1 MQSEDGARPR
11 ARRAM
16 AMVLAWALVG
26 ASACG
31 DSTDDGD
38 DGGAGGSGDGSE
50 APEAGVLG
58 PVDRAEGEPVKIGF
72 VSDGQT
78 PSIDQSIEFDV
89 AEAAAEYVNEHRGG
103 VAGRPVELVTC
114 ETKLDPGLAT
124 DCANQMVEEDVAAV
138 LIGSSAVLEDIWRP
152 VHDAGVPTVFFAASG
167 PEVTGDEASSFVLT
181 NPQGGLVRVPIDL
194 AVGDGADRVTAIV
207 IDVPA
212 AVAGLEAATPVF
224 EEAGLELELVR
235 VPIGTAD
242 MTAPLRDV
250 VGGDPGAVLVLGND
264 SFCISAFQ
272 ALATLG
278 FDGPLTAV
286 TQCITEAT
294 RTALPEG
301 ALEGIV
307 VGAPVPVGVEDG
319 STELYRAVA
328 DAFGDGIDTTRIAGV
343 GAFVVVAGFAA
354 AVEDLDGD
362 VTPES
367 VIEAM
372 RSMPEKELPGAGGLT
387 FRCDGEAM
395 PGSPA
400 VCTPGSLT
408 TTLDA
413 DGQPTTYEP
422 AGSEE
427 G

>member
-1 MQSEDGARPR
+1 MQSEDEARPR
-11 ARRAM
+11 ARRAV
-16 AMVLAWALVG
+16 AMVLALALGVG
-26 ASACG
+26 ACG
-31 DSTDDGD
+31 DSTDDA
-38 DGGAGGSGDGSE
+38 DGGAGGTGDESE
-50 APEAGVLG
+50 APEEGVLG
-58 PVDRAEGEPVKIGF
+58 PVDRAEGEPVKVGF

-89 AEAAAEYVNEHRGG
+89 ADAAAAYVNEHRGG

-152 VHDAGVPTVFFAASG
+152 VHDAGVPTVFFGASSAA
-167 PEVTGDEASSFVLT
+167 VTGDEASSFVLT

-194 AVGDGADRVTAIV
+194 ALGDDADRVTAIV

-212 AVAGLEAATPVF
+212 AVEGLEASTPVF

-250 VGGDPGAVLVLGND
+250 VEGDPGAVLVLGND

-272 ALATLG
+272 ALETLG
-278 FDGPLTAV
+278 YDGPLTAV
-286 TQCITEAT
+286 TQCITDAT
-294 RTALPEG
+294 RTALPPG

-328 DAFGDGIDTTRIAGV
+328 DTFGDGIDTTRSAGV

-367 VIEAM
+367 VVDAM
-372 RSMPEKELPGAGGLT
+372 RTMPERELPGAGGLT

-422 AGSEE
+422 VEAGE